1 MLPVPFSGRSS
12 LSDIAALTHT
22 LAHRY
27 RLERELGR
35 GGMGTVYL
43 ARDTQLDRHVALKV
57 LPPEFAGVPDLRER
71 FLRETRLAAGFSHP
85 NIVPVFAIEEH
96 ADVLAFAMGY
106 VEGESLAARV
116 AREGPLPP
124 RELVRLLQDVAYA
137 LAYAHGR
144 GVVHR
149 DIKPDNIML
158 ERATGRALLM
168 DFGIARAITPV
179 NDAAGLTRVGE
190 VVGTPEYMS
199 PEQATG
205 DALDGRADL
214 YSLGLVAWFALTGRV
229 AMAGDTTHRILVRQL
244 TEPVPS
250 VASVRPDLPAA
261 LGAVVDRCCA
271 KEATDRFPTAEATVE
286 ALDAT
291 QLATP
296 EVPVAVRLLVPDLT
310 AVLVRALVA
319 AGLLGYGIY
328 RLVSY
333 GNGSWFSFGLVALA
347 MMWVRLL
354 STLQEVRRLR
364 RVGYTVAEL
373 QRLMHLV
380 QAERDDV
387 RAQRR
392 LDPVLVKRR
401 RLRMVL
407 ASGILV
413 WQVVVIAQLLQGNI
427 KEGDADIQGRSTVLL
442 FFAALL
448 AAALAATVLASSPFR
463 RPFVEQLFSAVWLG
477 RMGRAF
483 LTLVSGRQPVQ
494 SPAATVTLQPAGP
507 APASRTGL
515 NTARTP
521 AQTPTAAAPA
531 AAGTAAPTLTTLAAD
546 VSALRERVARL
557 EQQRD

>member
-1 MLPVPFSGRSS
+1 
-12 LSDIAALTHT
+12 
-22 LAHRY
+22 
-27 RLERELGR
+27 
-35 GGMGTVYL
+35 
-43 ARDTQLDRHVALKV
+43 
-57 LPPEFAGVPDLRER
+57 
-71 FLRETRLAAGFSHP
+71 
-85 NIVPVFAIEEH
+85 
-96 ADVLAFAMGY
+96 
-106 VEGESLAARV
+106 
-116 AREGPLPP
+116 
-124 RELVRLLQDVAYA
+124 
-137 LAYAHGR
+137 
-144 GVVHR
+144 
-149 DIKPDNIML
+149 
-158 ERATGRALLM
+158 
-168 DFGIARAITPV
+168 
-179 NDAAGLTRVGE
+179 
-190 VVGTPEYMS
+190 
-199 PEQATG
+199 
-205 DALDGRADL
+205 
-214 YSLGLVAWFALTGRV
+214 
-229 AMAGDTTHRILVRQL
+229 
-244 TEPVPS
+244 
-250 VASVRPDLPAA
+250 
-261 LGAVVDRCCA
+261 
-271 KEATDRFPTAEATVE
+271 
-286 ALDAT
+286 
-291 QLATP
+291 
-296 EVPVAVRLLVPDLT
+296 
-310 AVLVRALVA
+310 VLVRALVA
-319 AGLLGYGIY
+319 AGLLGYGTY

-364 RVGYTVAEL
+364 RAGYTVAEL
-373 QRLMHLV
+373 QRLMQLV

-507 APASRTGL
+507 APASRPGL

-521 AQTPTAAAPA
+521 AQTPTAATPT

-546 VSALRERVARL
+546 VSSLRERVARL